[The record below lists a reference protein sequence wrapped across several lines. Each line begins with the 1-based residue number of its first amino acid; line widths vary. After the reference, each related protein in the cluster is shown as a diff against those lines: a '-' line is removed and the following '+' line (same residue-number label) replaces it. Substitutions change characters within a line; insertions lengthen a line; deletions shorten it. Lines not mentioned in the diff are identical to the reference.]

1 MEEFLS
7 KLASREPVP
16 GGGGASALIGSISC
30 ALCSMVANLTTGKK
44 RYAQYQDRI
53 DEILREMEEK
63 RQQLI
68 KDIQKDADA
77 FLPLSRAYSLDKNSE
92 GYEEIMEQALL
103 QAAQAPMDIL
113 RDISA
118 LVPMIEEL
126 SVIGSR
132 LAVSD
137 VAVAAAA
144 CTAGLQGAVM
154 NVYINTKSMQDREQ
168 ADTINREA
176 AVLVKEGVSRC
187 KTVYDGIL
195 KVMTGENL

>member
-1 MEEFLS
+1 
-7 KLASREPVP
+7 
-16 GGGGASALIGSISC
+16 
-30 ALCSMVANLTTGKK
+30 
-44 RYAQYQDRI
+44 
-53 DEILREMEEK
+53 MEEK

-132 LAVSD
+132 LA
-137 VAVAAAA
+137 AA